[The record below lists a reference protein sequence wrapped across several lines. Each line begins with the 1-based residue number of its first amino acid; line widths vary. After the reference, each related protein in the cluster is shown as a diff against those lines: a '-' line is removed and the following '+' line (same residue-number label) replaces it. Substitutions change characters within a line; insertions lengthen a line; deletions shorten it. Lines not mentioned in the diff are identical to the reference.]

1 MKLTVFSVCD
11 IYVVGYP
18 DNSVRIDIRRR
29 GSGRRL
35 DVTIFRLL
43 AADSD
48 SATSHGKITG
58 DYTVVLE
65 YSNRRW
71 TRTGDVS
78 RHEQNTDWTA
88 IQYTVAR
95 LWMAAARRGDDGN
108 AGSDCKHIRV

>member
-1 MKLTVFSVCD
+1 MKLKVFPVCD
-11 IYVVGYP
+11 IYVVEYP
-18 DNSVRIDIRRR
+18 DNSVRKNIRRR

-43 AADSD
+43 DSD

-58 DYTVVLE
+58 DGSVVLE
-65 YSNRRW
+65 YSIRRR

-88 IQYTVAR
+88 IQYTAAR
-95 LWMAAARRGDDGN
+95 L
-108 AGSDCKHIRV
+108 